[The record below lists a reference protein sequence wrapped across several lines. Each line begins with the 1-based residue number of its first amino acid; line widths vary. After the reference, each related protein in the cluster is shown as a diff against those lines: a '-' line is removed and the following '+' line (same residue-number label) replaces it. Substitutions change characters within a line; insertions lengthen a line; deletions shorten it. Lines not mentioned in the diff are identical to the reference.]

1 MGLIARHAEAAGFST
16 LCMGSAYDIMR
27 AVNPPRGAFLDFPLG
42 HTTGKPGQPE
52 LQVEILRSALDCFN
66 AISEPGAIQTLS
78 FQWDKDEA
86 WKKTMADKEDQR
98 LPRHSAP
105 QYQNEEDRARAEA
118 GDLSALDLCGC
129 EMCTLSHMQT

>member
-42 HTTGKPGQPE
+42 HTTGKPGQPD

-66 AISEPGAIQTLS
+66 TMSEPGSIQTLS
-78 FQWDKDEA
+78 YQWDADGA
-86 WKKTMADKEDQR
+86 WKKEVFEKEDER
-98 LPRHSAP
+98 LPRDAAP
-105 QYQNEEDRARAEA
+105 QYQNEKDRARAEA
-118 GDLSALDLCGC
+118 GDISALGLCGC
-129 EMCTLSHMQT
+129 EMCTLSH